1 MPNNLER
8 FVVRLPRKLHTS
20 IKSLAKAELRSM
32 NNVIVTRLERSLPES
47 DAFISD
53 IKLKKLLLDRI
64 DFLEVQ
70 VDLLAAELIAI
81 SQATA

>member
-1 MPNNLER
+1 
-8 FVVRLPRKLHTS
+8 
-20 IKSLAKAELRSM
+20 M